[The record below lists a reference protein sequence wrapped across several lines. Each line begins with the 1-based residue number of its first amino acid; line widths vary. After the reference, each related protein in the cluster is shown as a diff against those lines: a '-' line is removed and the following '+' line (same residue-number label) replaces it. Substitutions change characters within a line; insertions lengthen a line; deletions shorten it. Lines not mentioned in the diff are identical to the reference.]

1 MFPDKP
7 RPEASQS
14 GLPGSSTP
22 ESVTG
27 WLAKLVNRRPTGAHV
42 RPQWNAGLTDSLGT
56 GDS

>member
-27 WLAKLVNRRPTGAHV
+27 WEAGNRTLTGTHI
-42 RPQWNAGLTDSLGT
+42 RSQWNAGLTEYLVTDDL
-56 GDS
+56 